1 MANNKSFINSY
12 IRSMR
17 IWSNGGVSSEHTSAT
32 PQVLLQNRCMDNTYI
47 HLCITGHMKNEWTR
61 RSIKSRTELS
71 FTQINSG
78 HCAIETKEDKE
89 QEISRGHNTYTL
101 VTVLLHGYR
110 VPKWNSLN
118 CDVGNPDNKFS
129 YKLLGF
135 RTGLTA
141 LGLLCV
147 PCQFHLRSTSQR
159 LCQGY
164 IS

>member
-1 MANNKSFINSY
+1 
-12 IRSMR
+12 MR
-17 IWSNGGVSSEHTSAT
+17 ICSNGGVSSEHTSAT

-47 HLCITGHMKNEWTR
+47 HLCIITGHMKNEWTR
-61 RSIKSRTELS
+61 SSIKSRTELS